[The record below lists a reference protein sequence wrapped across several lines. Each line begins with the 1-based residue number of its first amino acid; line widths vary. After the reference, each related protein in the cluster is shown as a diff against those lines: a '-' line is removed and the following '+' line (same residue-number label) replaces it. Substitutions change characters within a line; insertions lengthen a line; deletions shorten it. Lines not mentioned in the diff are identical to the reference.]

1 MLILIAQKCITLE
14 ITRGLCVME
23 SSSSSGS
30 TKRARADKNGAKV
43 PSCLVDGCNSDLSK
57 CRDYHRRHKVC
68 EIHSKT
74 SKVTIRGQ
82 ELRFCQ
88 QCSRFHSLGEFDEGK
103 RSCRKRLDGHNRRRR
118 KPKPESLSLNS
129 GRLPSSFQGTRILTF
144 GAPQIFPQGPVV
156 SSTSL
161 GAAKAETD
169 VAVLYNGYRQLNFR
183 DSSIPDSLC
192 HNYRGGKQLLFSQ
205 GSSSSFPGAS
215 VYQLHPGANFA
226 SSNTS
231 SSQKVFHNE
240 LNRVVD
246 SDCALSLLSSSPAET
261 RQVGLSQMVQ
271 FNPIPSAQSL
281 VPSLHYNGLGMEGKT
296 VSSALVDDC
305 NSNANVHCQGM
316 FSIVP
321 HGSSV
326 TGPHQTHS
334 FLWE

>member
-1 MLILIAQKCITLE
+1 MPGMYFWLVWLTTCFILSIFICL
-14 ITRGLCVME
+14 L
-23 SSSSSGS
+23 
-30 TKRARADKNGAKV
+30 
-43 PSCLVDGCNSDLSK
+43 PSLFN
-57 CRDYHRRHKVC
+57 
-68 EIHSKT
+68 
-74 SKVTIRGQ
+74 
-82 ELRFCQ
+82 ELY
-88 QCSRFHSLGEFDEGK
+88 RFHSLGEFDEGK

-144 GAPQIFPQGPVV
+144 GAPQIFPQAPVV
-156 SSTSL
+156 SSHWL
-161 GAAKAETD
+161 GAVKAETD
-169 VAVLYNGYRQLNFR
+169 AAVLYNGYPQLNFCDR
-183 DSSIPDSLC
+183 KSSIPDSLC
-192 HNYRGGKQLLFSQ
+192 HNYKGGKQLPFSQ

-231 SSQKVFHNE
+231 SCQKVFHNE

-246 SDCALSLLSSSPAET
+246 SDCALSLLSSSSPAET

-296 VSSALVDDC
+296 VSSSLVDDC
-305 NSNANVHCQGM
+305 NSNANVNCQGM

-321 HGSSV
+321 DGSSV
-326 TGPHQTHS
+326 TGPHQTHC